1 MSDASAFLLEH
12 GIRPSY
18 QRLRIWDYLAATK
31 EHPSV
36 ETIYRSLAPEIPTLS
51 RTTVYNSLSLFIEKG
66 IAQPIL
72 IEETETR
79 YDADTSPHGHFRC
92 RVCGRVYD
100 FPLAKGNAFGDA
112 SGGLAPRLPAGFRV
126 ELVQLCCQG
135 VCAGCSSAGAAR
147 GPKA

>member
-1 MSDASAFLLEH
+1 MNSAMSDASAFLLEH

-66 IAQPIL
+66 MAQPIL

-100 FPLAKGNAFGDA
+100 FPLAKGDA
-112 SGGLAPRLPAGFRV
+112 SGGLAPRLPPGFRA

-135 VCAGCSSAGAAR
+135 VCASCASAEAALGR
-147 GPKA
+147 

>member
-1 MSDASAFLLEH
+1 MNHASSGSDSFLLEH

-18 QRLRIWDYLAATK
+18 QRLRIWEYLAATK

-36 ETIYRSLAPEIPTLS
+36 ETIYRSLAPDIPTLS

-100 FPLAKGNAFGDA
+100 FPLARGDA
-112 SGGLAPRLPAGFRV
+112 SGDVSGGLTPGLPAGFRA
-126 ELVQLCCQG
+126 ELVQLYCQG
-135 VCAGCSSAGAAR
+135 VCARCAKQA
-147 GPKA
+147 

>member
-1 MSDASAFLLEH
+1 MNTTMSDAGSFLLEH

-18 QRLRIWDYLAATK
+18 QRLRIWGYLAATK

-36 ETIYRSLAPEIPTLS
+36 ETIYRSLAPDIPTLS

-66 IAQPIL
+66 IVQPIL

-79 YDADTSPHGHFRC
+79 YDADTSQHGHFRC

-100 FPLAKGNAFGDA
+100 FPLAA
-112 SGGLAPRLPAGFRV
+112 GGLAPRLPAGFKA

-135 VCAGCSSAGAAR
+135 VCASCAAADAAL
-147 GPKA
+147 GLKA